1 MFTETTAS
9 TVVLRPYQ
17 VDALRRFRERVDAG
31 TRRILMVAPT
41 GAGKA
46 TLAAQIIL
54 EAVGAG
60 WRALFLAHRRELIVQ
75 AYERILRMG
84 VPEAL
89 AGVLMGGDR
98 RRRPQAPVQ
107 VASVDTLRHRAKP
120 QAELVILDECHRAL
134 AKTNRDIAGAY
145 PDALHVGFTA
155 TPYRA
160 DGKGLRDAYDE
171 LIVVASPRELMA
183 LGFLVEPRV
192 FTVPQSKLPDLSSVK
207 IKRGDYDSKALAQA
221 VDRSALV
228 GNIVEHWQEHA
239 SDLRTVVFAA
249 SIEHSKHIAER
260 FREAGIAAE
269 HLDGTMSFEERDA
282 ILGRLESGETRVVS
296 NVNVLTEGWDQ
307 PTVKCA
313 ILARPTKSTGLCLQE
328 AGRILRPWNDTRA
341 IILDHAGCVLE
352 HGLPQDDRE
361 FSLDPPPKKKSKGPL
376 LRPCPECFAVLPIS
390 SRICPECGE
399 LLREDEPE
407 RQAPSEASGRL
418 EEITVS
424 PLDDARSVWAKLCQT
439 ALERGYKPGW
449 AYLQFRER
457 FGRSVP
463 KWFPPPR
470 ERTEEDKRTR
480 LGELLSSER
489 SAGWAKLKY
498 RLEFGEAPPEA

>member
-1 MFTETTAS
+1 MAMDGPAR
-9 TVVLRPYQ
+9 VVLRPYQ
-17 VDALRRFRERVDAG
+17 IDALDIYRWSVHTGA
-31 TRRILMVAPT
+31 RRIVMVAPT

-46 TLAAQIIL
+46 TIAAQIIL
-54 EAVGAG
+54 EAANSGQ
-60 WRALFLAHRRELIVQ
+60 RALFLAHRRELIVQ
-75 AYERILRMG
+75 AYERILHMG

-89 AGVLMGGDR
+89 TGILMGGDR

-120 QAELVILDECHRAL
+120 EAELVILDECHRAL
-134 AKTNRDIAGAY
+134 AATNREIAQSY
-145 PDALHVGFTA
+145 PDAIHLGFTA

-160 DGKGLRDAYDE
+160 DGRGLRDAYDE

-192 FTVPQSKLPDLSSVK
+192 FTVPQSKLPDLSSVRV
-207 IKRGDYDSKALAQA
+207 KRGDYDSKALAQA
-221 VDRSALV
+221 VDRAGLV
-228 GNIVEHWQEHA
+228 GNIVEHWLEHA
-239 SDLRTVVFAA
+239 ADLRTVVFAA
-249 SIEHSKHIAER
+249 SIEHSKHIADR

-269 HLDGTMSFEERDA
+269 HLDGTMSMDERDA
-282 ILGRLESGETRVVS
+282 ILGRLERGETRVVS

-307 PTVKCA
+307 PSVKCA
-313 ILARPTKSTGLCLQE
+313 ILARPTKSTGLYLQE

-341 IILDHAGCVLE
+341 IILDHAGCAVE
-352 HGLPQDDRE
+352 HGLPQDDRA
-361 FSLDPPPKKKSKGPL
+361 FSLDPPPKRTSKGPL
-376 LRPCPECFAVLPIS
+376 LRPCPECFAVLPLPT
-390 SRICPECGE
+390 RICPECSTV
-399 LLREDEPE
+399 LREDEPE
-407 RQAPSEASGRL
+407 RTAPREVGGRL

-449 AYLQFRER
+449 AYVQFRER

-470 ERTEEDKRTR
+470 ERTEEDKRAR
-480 LGELLSSER
+480 LGELLSAEPS
-489 SAGWAKLKY
+489 SGWAKLKY

>member
-1 MFTETTAS
+1 MVTDGPAP
-9 TVVLRPYQ
+9 VVLRDYQ
-17 VDALRRFRERVDAG
+17 VSALHRFRRRARDGA
-31 TRRILMVAPT
+31 RRIVMVAPT

-54 EAVGAG
+54 ESVDAG
-60 WRALFLAHRRELIVQ
+60 QRALFLAHRRELIVQ

-84 VPEAL
+84 VPESQ
-89 AGVLMGGDR
+89 AGILMGGDP
-98 RRRPQAPVQ
+98 RRRPGAPVQ

-120 QAELVILDECHRAL
+120 EAHLVILDECHRAL
-134 AKTNRDIAGAY
+134 ANTNREIASYY
-145 PDALHVGFTA
+145 PAALHLGFTA

-171 LIVVASPRELMA
+171 LLVVASPRELMA

-192 FTVPQSKLPDLSSVK
+192 FTVPHSKLPDLSSVK
-207 IKRGDYDSKALAQA
+207 VKRGDYDSKALAEA
-221 VDRSALV
+221 VDRAGLV
-228 GNIVEHWQEHA
+228 GNIVEHWLEHA

-249 SIEHSKHIAER
+249 SIEHSKHVAER

-269 HLDGTMSFEERDA
+269 HLDGTMSMEDRDA
-282 ILGRLESGETRVVS
+282 ILGRLERGETRVVS

-307 PTVKCA
+307 PSVKCA
-313 ILARPTKSTGLCLQE
+313 ILARPTKSTGLYLQE
-328 AGRILRPWNDTRA
+328 AGRILRPWDDTRA
-341 IILDHAGCVLE
+341 IILDHAGCAVE

-361 FSLDPPPKKKSKGPL
+361 FSLDPPPKKKSRGPL
-376 LRPCPECFAVLPIS
+376 LRPCPGCFAVLPLPT
-390 SRICPECGE
+390 RVCPECGTI
-399 LLREDEPE
+399 LREDEPE
-407 RQAPSEASGRL
+407 RAAPREAQGKL

-424 PLDDARSVWAKLCQT
+424 PLDDMRSAWAKLCEM
-439 ALERGYKPGW
+439 ALVRSYKPGW
-449 AYLQFRER
+449 AYVQFKER

-470 ERTEEDKRTR
+470 ERTEEDKRAR
-480 LGELLSSER
+480 LGELMTAEH